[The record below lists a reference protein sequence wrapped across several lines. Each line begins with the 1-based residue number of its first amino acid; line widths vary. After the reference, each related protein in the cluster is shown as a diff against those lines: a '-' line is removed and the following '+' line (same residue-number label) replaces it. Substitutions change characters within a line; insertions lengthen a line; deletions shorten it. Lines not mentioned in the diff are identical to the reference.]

1 MSPAARRSG
10 ASGRPVVAV
19 LTGHWG
25 SKTEEGWLTR
35 QVAGALACV
44 ADVHV
49 ICPEGR
55 RASTSQ
61 DGVFTLHRLG
71 TPLERTAE
79 LRRDLIV
86 EALAAA
92 GPTDRA
98 TVPAGV
104 GKALDDGLIEPWRG
118 ASEVLSQLSPDLAV
132 AVGQRNLGALA
143 AIDDRA
149 PELPVVLLA
158 LALPGTVGAS
168 PHFDRMIDRA
178 RQVLAV
184 TETERQEIVDRHGR
198 PESVHR
204 IGAPL
209 TANASVLA
217 EPNTWVGDTG
227 YVFIHTGVASDDDH
241 VEAELSRIV
250 RLRFDDR
257 PVGVAHTDGF
267 FVWHEGRR
275 QRGWAIERSSD
286 LARLMAWARVT
297 VDLHPGRLFARTC
310 VESLLYGTAIVVPA
324 DSRAREYA
332 QRGRGG
338 LWFGDAAELTWCVES
353 LLETSAGDVL
363 GAQGQAYAEYE
374 FGSTD
379 RFIDRVTGLC
389 GLTAT
394 IDESP
399 ADRLPTPA

>member
-1 MSPAARRSG
+1 MNPPRDRNG
-10 ASGRPVVAV
+10 AVEQPVVAV

-25 SKTEEGWLTR
+25 SRTEEGWLTR

-55 RASTSQ
+55 RAGTSQ

-71 TPLERTAE
+71 TPLDRTAE
-79 LRRDLIV
+79 LRRDLVV
-86 EALAAA
+86 EALAAT
-92 GPTDRA
+92 GPTDD
-98 TVPAGV
+98 TSVPPGMEGAF
-104 GKALDDGLIEPWRG
+104 DDGLFEPWQG
-118 ASEVLSQLSPDLAV
+118 ASDVLSRLSPDLAV
-132 AVGQRNLGALA
+132 VVGHRNLGALA
-143 AIDDRA
+143 AVDAHRSD
-149 PELPVVLLA
+149 LPVVLLA

-178 RQVLAV
+178 DQVLAV
-184 TETERQEIVDRHGR
+184 TEAERLEIVERYGR

-209 TANASVLA
+209 AANASVLA
-217 EPNTWVGDTG
+217 EPNTWVGDTD

-241 VEAELSRIV
+241 IEAELSRIV
-250 RLRFDDR
+250 RMRFDQR

-267 FVWHEGRR
+267 FVWHEGRQ
-275 QRGWAIERSSD
+275 QRGWPVERSSD

-297 VDLHPGRLFARTC
+297 VDLHPGKLFARTC
-310 VESLLYGTAIVVPA
+310 AESLLYGTAIVVPA

-338 LWFGDAAELTWCVES
+338 LWFEDLAELTWCVES
-353 LLETSAGDVL
+353 LLETSAGDIL
-363 GAQGQAYAEYE
+363 GAQGQAYTEYE

-379 RFIDRVTGLC
+379 RFIERVTRVC
-389 GLTAT
+389 GLSTANP
-394 IDESP
+394 DS
-399 ADRLPTPA
+399 AVDRLPAPA